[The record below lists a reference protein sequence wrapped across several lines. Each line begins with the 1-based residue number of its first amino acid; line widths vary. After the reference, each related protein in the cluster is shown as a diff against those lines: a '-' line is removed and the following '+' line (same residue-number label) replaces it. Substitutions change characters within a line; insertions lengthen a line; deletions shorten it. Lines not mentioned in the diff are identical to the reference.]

1 MSRVLLCCM
10 PFGPADLPYLGLGSL
25 KAGLAQAGIKC
36 DVRYFSLDF
45 ARRVDE
51 RFYISLAEDIWSC
64 MALAGEWVFAPALFG
79 PQSVDPAHYL
89 RWARGVAPVYFTEEV
104 MRRILEAQGQAEPF
118 LEECLEGLDWGAYDV
133 VGFSSS
139 LQQHNASLALAR
151 LVKQR
156 WPKVAIIF
164 GGHNVQGVM
173 GVELLRTF
181 EFVDYAC
188 LGEGEMVLPEL
199 VRRLRA
205 GRMVEDIPGLAL
217 RRDGRVYGTDPRL
230 AAVLDLDSLP
240 YPDYDDF
247 FDQRRALFGRD
258 DWRGDLPM
266 ETSRGCWWG
275 EQQQCVFCEADGHQ
289 IGYRSKSPQRALE
302 EMEYLA
308 GRHDPGVLVVL
319 DYTAPRDFGDL
330 LPRLEKHSPRLKPF
344 YELRASVPKGKL
356 AQAKRAGIDEVQI
369 GIESLSTPILQLM
382 RKGITALTNIQA
394 LKWCRELGIMVHWNF
409 LCGIPLEEPSEYRRM
424 AGLMPALTHLAPP
437 CGWGNVALYRFSPH
451 FRRPARYGLTNVRP
465 AAAYTHAC
473 PGVPEAALW
482 DLARQFDFDYA
493 DGRDPATYTAAT
505 WRAVEV
511 WREAAPTSILAYVDD
526 GERLRLFDTRPV
538 ARERVRALTGLKRPL
553 YLACDR
559 QQSLKRLGRRF
570 AGVEPDA
577 LQQALDRMVEER
589 VMVAEDQ
596 RYLSLAVDVGRHLKP
611 QQRALASD
619 DFCLAL
625 THALMGTKP
634 ITNR

>member
-1 MSRVLLCCM
+1 M

-275 EQQQCVFCEADGHQ
+275 EREQCAFCGLAVHG
-289 IGYRSKSPQRALE
+289 IGYRSKSAQRALE
-302 EMEYLA
+302 EMEHLA
-308 GRHDPGVLVVL
+308 GRYGPRVFVMTDNI
-319 DYTAPRDFGDL
+319 APRDFGRL
-330 LPRLEKHSPRLKPF
+330 LPELERRSPRLRLF
-344 YELRASVPKGKL
+344 YELRATEPKERL
-356 AQAKRAGIDEVQI
+356 AQVKRAGVEMVQI

-382 RKGITALTNIQA
+382 HKGTTALTNIQA
-394 LKWCRELGIMVHWNF
+394 LKWCRELGITVYWDF
-409 LCGIPLEEPSEYRRM
+409 LCGIPFEEPSEYQRM
-424 AGLMPALTHLAPP
+424 ADLIPSFTHLVPP
-437 CGWGNVALYRFSPH
+437 NFVSFIFLYRFSPH
-451 FRRPARYGLTNVRP
+451 FRWPARYGLTNVRP

-493 DGRDPATYTAAT
+493 DGRDPATYTVAT
-505 WRAVEV
+505 WRAVEA

-538 ARERVRALTGLKRPL
+538 ARQRVRVLAGLERAL
-553 YLACDR
+553 YLACGR
-559 QQSLKRLGRRF
+559 QQSLKGLCRRF
-570 AGVEPDA
+570 AGSETESGP
-577 LQQALDRMVEER
+577 LRRMLDRLVEER
-589 VMVAEDQ
+589 LMVSEGET
-596 RYLSLAVDVGRHLKP
+596 YLSLAVDVGRHLKP
-611 QQRALASD
+611 EWRAQVSN

-625 THALMGTKP
+625 AHALMGTKP
-634 ITNR
+634 TARG